1 MPNFHAF
8 LKMKKKNSLIKLKF
22 LSEVA
27 LVVVGQHTKFQPC
40 SSNGSGVM
48 SFGVSVFGW
57 TLSAGLLA
65 GAPRQAIGSGPS
77 RHLVWACS
85 RPGSRLM
92 PSQPKFAVGLPP
104 RRVEQVTPKCSKLLG
119 RIQAGKFE
127 LETPCCS
134 ISLGLAPSRKFGRLP
149 SATTFS
155 LGPPLGPPPGSPL
168 GPPLAIS
175 WLLLPLEL

>member
-1 MPNFHAF
+1 
-8 LKMKKKNSLIKLKF
+8 
-22 LSEVA
+22 
-27 LVVVGQHTKFQPC
+27 VVRQHTKFQPC

-65 GAPRQAIGSGPS
+65 GAPSQAIGSGPS

-119 RIQAGKFE
+119 RIQAGKIE
-127 LETPCCS
+127 LETPIVARFRWGLLPAGNSADCPQRRLFGLPAS
-134 ISLGLAPSRKFGRLP
+134 TREPPRAPPSHILAPVASTALKIGIQGFLGMRISFPALFLLGLH
-149 SATTFS
+149 
-155 LGPPLGPPPGSPL
+155 LGPP
-168 GPPLAIS
+168 
-175 WLLLPLEL
+175 